1 MHPLSLEQLTIMDVT
16 PPELVS
22 IAAAL
27 DCQAIS
33 LYVEPPGGGIEVYP
47 LIEDTPVR
55 RETIARLGDTGVVLH
70 NLEAYVLAPDTR
82 VDSYRKSLEAGARM
96 GAKTATVI
104 IFDPNRGRVT
114 DRFAQ
119 LCVRASEL
127 GLRINAEFFAGSELK
142 SFRDALAL
150 VSAAAQPNAG
160 IVVDSLH
167 IARTGSALADVA
179 RTDPRLIGNAQ
190 ISDGPL
196 TMPPDQQNVRSQRS
210 APDPWRGGIT
220 VAQVHRSTSAQ
231 SDDRSRSPAGNSQ
244 ATRRPGNGTRPAGGR
259 SDPPAARDSLSW
271 RCQGPNSSSR
281 EVNVNGAFN
290 LNRSR

>member
-47 LIEDTPVR
+47 LIDDTPVR
-55 RETIARLGDTGVVLH
+55 RETIARLADTGVVLH

-104 IFDPNRGRVT
+104 VFDPDRGRVT

-119 LCVRASEL
+119 LCVQAEEL

-150 VSAAAQPNAG
+150 VTAAAQPNAG

-196 TMPPDQQNVRSQRS
+196 TMPPDQQMFEAKDQRQIPG
-210 APDPWRGGIT
+210 AGELPLREFIEALPPNLMIGVEVPLETLKRRG
-220 VAQVHRSTSAQ
+220 V
-231 SDDRSRSPAGNSQ
+231 PAMERARLAVE
-244 ATRRPGNGTRPAGGR
+244 ATRRLL
-259 SDPPAARDSLSW
+259 AA
-271 RCQGPNSSSR
+271 
-281 EVNVNGAFN
+281 V
-290 LNRSR
+290 